1 MSTSEALSVQRM
13 LSRLSPQ
20 EQDALKQFQSI
31 VAPASPDLIAACW
44 FLKSEKW
51 EPPEGA
57 RAYQNSMEWRASRGI
72 DKLLRAPSPFSEE
85 VQGILDEV
93 FALRLLK
100 CCDLRGRPVLYVPY
114 RHIDIPTLAKRG
126 ITQEHLVQR
135 YLLEME
141 RLRLAIRASRDPLAG
156 HLMIADVAGVTPLHF
171 MRSRSFYAEVSRLGN
186 VSVTACCIE

>member
-1 MSTSEALSVQRM
+1 MQRM

-20 EQDALKQFQSI
+20 QLDALKQFQSI

-57 RAYQNSMEWRASRGI
+57 RAYQSSMEWRASRGI

-135 YLLEME
+135 CILTLSIW
-141 RLRLAIRASRDPLAG
+141 LGCSSDFAAG
-156 HLMIADVAGVTPLHF
+156 CLQ
-171 MRSRSFYAEVSRLGN
+171 
-186 VSVTACCIE
+186 VSVGDGEASSCHPCVTGSPCWPPDDRGRRWGHAAPFHALALLLR